1 MTDVLAVIG
10 IILLLVVVNG
20 VFVAAEFALVGARR
34 SRLATLAQGGSGA
47 AAWLLQVFDR
57 RTGKDAYIAVAQ
69 LGITLASIGL
79 GMYGEPAV
87 ARWLYPALESLGL
100 DAGQARLA
108 GFAVALG
115 AITWLH
121 VVLGE
126 MIPKAMALQAPERT
140 SIAVNPVMR
149 LFGILF
155 RPMVWVLNR
164 IAFALMRLLGI
175 PDPGRSASLYTSKE
189 LEIAT
194 GEVAESG
201 QFGIAQRLLIDNIF
215 EMEERTAEELM
226 TSRVRMQAIN
236 VEADADAVALLIAN
250 RSANRY
256 PVYADTLDN
265 VVGVLHVKD
274 FIRARARGEDT
285 ALERLVRR
293 LPAVAATTTAEE
305 LLATFK
311 RHRVHAAAVVDEFG
325 GTLGFVTMDDLVSD
339 VIDAEDATP
348 SDWIRR
354 NEDGSLTLDGE
365 VTLAELSEDHGIEL
379 EHPEVVTVAGLF
391 LARSGTLP
399 AVGERMVVAGHQL
412 RVEEMK
418 GLKVT
423 RIVLVPAARGQV
435 PRR

>member
-1 MTDVLAVIG
+1 MPPLTAIL
-10 IILLLVVVNG
+10 IILLMVAANTLY
-20 VFVAAEFALVGARR
+20 VAAEFALVGARR
-34 SRLATLAQGGSGA
+34 SRLAMLAQGGSGA
-47 AAWLLQVFDR
+47 AAWLLKVLDR
-57 RTGKDAYIAVAQ
+57 PTGKDAYIAVAQ

-87 ARWLYPALESLGL
+87 ARWLYPALEFLGL

-149 LFGILF
+149 LFGVMF
-155 RPMVWVLNR
+155 RPIVRVLNR

-201 QFGIAQRLLIDNIF
+201 QFGIAQRLLIDN
-215 EMEERTAEELM
+215 
-226 TSRVRMQAIN
+226 
-236 VEADADAVALLIAN
+236 

-274 FIRARARGEDT
+274 FIRARDRGEDT

-348 SDWIRR
+348 GDWIRR

-399 AVGERMVVAGHQL
+399 AVGERLVVAGHQL

-423 RIVLVPAARGQV
+423 RIMLVPAARKDGS
-435 PRR
+435 P